1 MLKPL
6 SVRRMGR
13 WIYNESKG
21 VNYMRGT
28 TVHQMLLSADGERL
42 LYSNSIEI
50 KGITPTV
57 LVRRCPCFK
66 KI

>member
-1 MLKPL
+1 
-6 SVRRMGR
+6 
-13 WIYNESKG
+13 
-21 VNYMRGT
+21 
-28 TVHQMLLSADGERL
+28 VHQMLLSADGERL

-50 KGITPTV
+50 KGIMPTV